1 MIFEQTQRTPYVEL
15 TSNYCAIRG
24 ECYPENIAEWSGPVL
39 DGLEESMSL
48 GHDTFKVVIEL
59 YYFNSSSAKF
69 LFDFFEYL
77 EETAETGREIVIH
90 WCYRTEDDTMLE
102 AGEDFREDLER
113 CTYELVPVNTEHTE

>member
-39 DGLEESMSL
+39 EGLEESMSL
-48 GHDTFKVVIEL
+48 GHGTFKVVIEL

-113 CTYELVPVNTEHTE
+113 CTYELVPVNTENTE

>member
-39 DGLEESMSL
+39 EGLEESMSL

-113 CTYELVPVNTEHTE
+113 CTYELVPVNSEHTD

>member
-15 TSNYCAIRG
+15 TSQSCAIRG

-39 DGLEESMSL
+39 EGLEESL
-48 GHDTFKVVIEL
+48 GLESDTFKVVIEL

-77 EETAETGREIVIH
+77 EETAEAGRNIVVQ
-90 WCYRTEDDTMLE
+90 WCYRQEDDTMME
-102 AGEDFREDLER
+102 AVEDFQEDMEH
-113 CTYELVPVNTEHTE
+113 CTYELVAINAEQTA

>member
-39 DGLEESMSL
+39 EGLEESMSL
-48 GHDTFKVVIEL
+48 GHGTFKVVIEL

-113 CTYELVPVNTEHTE
+113 CTYELVPVNSEHTD

>member
-39 DGLEESMSL
+39 EGLEESMSL
-48 GHDTFKVVIEL
+48 GHGTFKVVIEL

-77 EETAETGREIVIH
+77 EDTAETGREIVIH

>member
-15 TSNYCAIRG
+15 TEQSCSIRG
-24 ECYPENIAEWSGPVL
+24 ECYPENISEWSAPVL
-39 DGLEESMSL
+39 EALEENIGISS
-48 GHDTFKVVIEL
+48 GSFKVVIEL

-77 EETAETGREIVIH
+77 EASAESGREILIE

-102 AGEDFREDLER
+102 AGEDFQEDVEN
-113 CTYELVPVNTEHTE
+113 CTYELVAIETEAAG

>member
-15 TSNYCAIRG
+15 TPQSCAIRG

-39 DGLEESMSL
+39 EALEESMAL
-48 GHDTFKVVIEL
+48 ENNTFKVVIEL

-77 EETAETGREIVIH
+77 EETAEAGRNIIVH
-90 WCYRTEDDTMLE
+90 WCYREEDDTMME
-102 AGEDFREDLER
+102 AGEDFQEDMEH
-113 CTYELVPVNTEHTE
+113 CAYELVVINEEQTA

>member
-15 TSNYCAIRG
+15 TARSCAIRG
-24 ECYPENIAEWSGPVL
+24 ECYPENIAEWSGPIL
-39 DGLEESMSL
+39 EALEESMSL
-48 GHDTFKVVIEL
+48 GSDPFKVMIEL

-77 EETAETGREIVIH
+77 EETAEAGREIIIQ

-102 AGEDFREDLER
+102 AGEDFQEDLES
-113 CTYELVPVNTEHTE
+113 CSYELVAIDVEQTA